1 MWPGVQRKSHITPH
15 TFTARCLYN
24 MKVVERLIVEWLGIT
39 IGAYACVFMHLLGST
54 LCISGG
60 SNTSLL
66 EQITHGKKKS
76 NIHIGKG
83 SFRKALRNLFTPN
96 RPICS
101 TYRFVYLA
109 YGFRVFFRGEWNEMK
124 WCVFSQLLFWNV
136 LSFILPLIFFG
147 VFANTFVAHPKNL
160 RSKTE
165 SNSQFLTN
173 FWLYRNTVCSVILAM
188 KSLTGSSFRAMNP
201 YENTIQFRLY
211 ISLDSIPSYWNKS
224 FCHCIFAVHLQVS
237 VESFKA

>member
-60 SNTSLL
+60 SYTSLL

-76 NIHIGKG
+76 NIHIGEG

-109 YGFRVFFRGEWNEMK
+109 YGFRVFFRGEWNGMK

-136 LSFILPLIFFG
+136 LSFILPLIF
-147 VFANTFVAHPKNL
+147 
-160 RSKTE
+160 S
-165 SNSQFLTN
+165 
-173 FWLYRNTVCSVILAM
+173 
-188 KSLTGSSFRAMNP
+188 GSSQTHLSRAPEKLTLKNRIKF
-201 YENTIQFRLY
+201 TI
-211 ISLDSIPSYWNKS
+211 PK
-224 FCHCIFAVHLQVS
+224 
-237 VESFKA
+237 